1 MSKKYRF
8 LSLIAAVALLAG
20 CGSNNGDYS
29 KYVTLGD
36 YKNLSAELV
45 VAKVTDEELE
55 KYEKEQ
61 LGLYATYEDAD
72 GPVKEGQLVQVS
84 LLAKDGDEIAYDFA
98 EDGYELTIGQG
109 DFGEEVDE
117 ALIGGMVGDVL
128 DFSVSYDEDFDD
140 VELCGKEIS
149 YHIEIQSIS
158 DVIYPELTNEF
169 VKKEF
174 GEQSVE
180 AWRDTLKEELS
191 AEHQSEAREEMRDSL
206 EQQAVDGSQIS
217 GYPKALY
224 KQKREAI
231 RSDYQSYA
239 NMFGCS
245 IDEIYEMLEMDEAEL
260 EKEYLDETYRTMVL
274 SMIRQQEN
282 ITLSDEQM
290 QEKLEEYAQ
299 ENEYDTVEDL
309 LADYDEEDLREYFLN
324 EMALDFLE
332 EHADI
337 AVSEK

>member
-20 CGSNNGDYS
+20 CGSNSGDYS

-61 LGLYATYEDAD
+61 LDLYATYEDAD
-72 GPVKEGQLVQVS
+72 GPVKEGQTVQVS
-84 LLAKDGDEIAYDFA
+84 LVAKERDKIVYDFA
-98 EDGYELTIGQG
+98 EDSYEMMIGEQ
-109 DFGEEVDE
+109 DFGEEVDD
-117 ALIGGMVGDVL
+117 ALMGGKVGDVL
-128 DFSVSYDEDFDD
+128 DFSVSYDDDFGD
-140 VELCGKEIS
+140 VMLCGKEIS

-169 VKKEF
+169 VKEEF

-206 EQQAVDGSQIS
+206 EQQAVEGSQIS
-217 GYPKALY
+217 GYPKDLY

-231 RSDYQSYA
+231 QSDYQSYA

-245 IDEIYEMLEMDEAEL
+245 IDEVYEMLEVDEAEL

-309 LADYDEEDLREYFLN
+309 LADCDEEDLREYFLN
-324 EMALDFLE
+324 ELTLDFLE

-337 AVSEK
+337 VVSEK